1 MIFEKAFKRQRRY
14 NKVFIIM
21 MVFLAIF
28 LPSITYLAYI
38 SNLTMLIFLSII
50 EVLIFIVIIMKFN
63 SCNLKFYYKNNILKL
78 KSGIFS
84 GYTYIQC
91 DKVLLVHTDRNNDEI
106 EIIIITSRKNKKTKV
121 ITRKFKNKYRDIE
134 DEYMRLKRIDQN
146 TIYYF
151 QIIKYGEL
159 KKYMLLDNIYKSCV
173 NAIYTEAAIE
183 NIKIARGQKEI

>member
-38 SNLTMLIFLSII
+38 SNLSMLIFLSII

>member
-38 SNLTMLIFLSII
+38 SNLSMLIFLSII

-151 QIIKYGEL
+151 QVIKYGEL

>member
-28 LPSITYLAYI
+28 FPSITYLAYI

-134 DEYMRLKRIDQN
+134 DEYMRLKRINKN

-151 QIIKYGEL
+151 QVIKYGEL

>member
-151 QIIKYGEL
+151 QVIKYGEL

>member
-38 SNLTMLIFLSII
+38 SNLSMLIFLSII

-134 DEYMRLKRIDQN
+134 DEYMRLKRINKN

-159 KKYMLLDNIYKSCV
+159 KKYMLLDNIYK
-173 NAIYTEAAIE
+173 
-183 NIKIARGQKEI
+183 

>member
-134 DEYMRLKRIDQN
+134 DEYMRLKRINKN

>member
-28 LPSITYLAYI
+28 FPSITYLAYI
-38 SNLTMLIFLSII
+38 SNLSMLIFLSII

-151 QIIKYGEL
+151 QVIKYGEL

>member
-38 SNLTMLIFLSII
+38 SNLSMLIFLSII

-84 GYTYIQC
+84 AYTYIQC

-134 DEYMRLKRIDQN
+134 DEYMRLKRINKN

>member
-38 SNLTMLIFLSII
+38 SNLSMLIFLSII

-134 DEYMRLKRIDQN
+134 DEYMRLKRINKN

-151 QIIKYGEL
+151 QVIKYGEL

>member
-28 LPSITYLAYI
+28 FPSITYLAYI
-38 SNLTMLIFLSII
+38 SNLSMLIFLSII

>member
-38 SNLTMLIFLSII
+38 SNLSMLIFLSII

-63 SCNLKFYYKNNILKL
+63 SCNLRFYYKNNILKL

-134 DEYMRLKRIDQN
+134 DEYMRLKRINKN

>member
-1 MIFEKAFKRQRRY
+1 M
-14 NKVFIIM
+14 
-21 MVFLAIF
+21 
-28 LPSITYLAYI
+28 
-38 SNLTMLIFLSII
+38 
-50 EVLIFIVIIMKFN
+50 
-63 SCNLKFYYKNNILKL
+63 NLKFYYKNNILKL

-151 QIIKYGEL
+151 QVIKYGEL

>member
-38 SNLTMLIFLSII
+38 SNLSMLIFLSII

-134 DEYMRLKRIDQN
+134 DEYMRLKRINKN

>member
-14 NKVFIIM
+14 NKIFIIM

-151 QIIKYGEL
+151 QVIKYGEL

>member
-28 LPSITYLAYI
+28 FPSITYLAYI
-38 SNLTMLIFLSII
+38 SNLSMLIFLSII

-134 DEYMRLKRIDQN
+134 DEYMRLKRINKN

>member
-38 SNLTMLIFLSII
+38 GNLTMLIFLSII

-134 DEYMRLKRIDQN
+134 DEYMRLKRINKN